1 MLKCLRVNQPPSSTI
16 HTQSAITRSKIAIE
30 ILEQGVI
37 YVQSSSVFIFNFE
50 HTLFSSV
57 SIVNFE

>member
-1 MLKCLRVNQPPSSTI
+1 MLKCLRVNQPLSSTI

-37 YVQSSSVFIFNFE
+37 YVQSSGVFIFNFE